1 LTASP
6 LSAES
11 IVWLQGAGSVEARVS
26 RAGRE
31 SRGLTVR
38 RMILGQL
45 IVGKPVAGKL
55 VLRKLVPRRLV
66 PRKMEKLNSK
76 LHRSTVSPLFLVATF
91 VLLTSVAP
99 FLQAREK
106 DKLSYGEGLIVN
118 VPFTE
123 AEVEQVVQDVAQNGI
138 IRGTK
143 EYNKDEYVAG
153 AKAADSTHAFPPW
166 TGGGKVLYKVRLLA
180 LDPRNFKDGGDV
192 GTLAVRY
199 VLQPQGDKNT
209 VLRIDAVFVEDFRHT
224 VHASNGSV
232 EGSEYKDIKDHLDSI
247 ALMKQ
252 QTIEAE
258 KERES
263 QLSKKQPQAMNDSTS
278 AASPAALPTV
288 APAPAPAPAEVAS
301 TRAAPAG
308 VANDGPTSEPRTSN
322 PTPPPN
328 SALQSAAVS
337 SVSGQSVS
345 SQSVSGEVASGVS
358 LEQHVQDLRRQIER
372 LVKSPG
378 APLKSAPFHT
388 ASTLSALTTGTE
400 VLILISTPYWYGVET
415 RDGQHGWVFRDSLE
429 SLP

>member
-1 LTASP
+1 
-6 LSAES
+6 
-11 IVWLQGAGSVEARVS
+11 
-26 RAGRE
+26 
-31 SRGLTVR
+31 
-38 RMILGQL
+38 
-45 IVGKPVAGKL
+45 
-55 VLRKLVPRRLV
+55 
-66 PRKMEKLNSK
+66 MEKLNSK
-76 LHRSTVSPLFLVATF
+76 LHRSSVFLLFVAATF
-91 VLLTSVAP
+91 VLTAVAP
-99 FLQAREK
+99 LLQAREK

-123 AEVEQVVQDVAQNGI
+123 AEVEQAVQDVAENGI

-143 EYNKDEYVAG
+143 EYNKDEYVVG
-153 AKAADSTHAFPPW
+153 AKPADSTHAFPPW
-166 TGGGKVLYKVRLLA
+166 TEGGKVFYKVRLQA
-180 LDPRNFKDGGDV
+180 LDPRNFKDAGDV

-199 VLQPQGDKNT
+199 VLQPQGNKNT

-247 ALMKQ
+247 ELMKQ
-252 QTIEAE
+252 QTAEAE
-258 KERES
+258 KERQS
-263 QLSKKQPQAMNDSTS
+263 QLSKKQPQPKQLESTS
-278 AASPAALPTV
+278 RSSELAATPAALAPA
-288 APAPAPAPAEVAS
+288 APAPGPPAAEVAS
-301 TRAAPAG
+301 ARAAPTTA
-308 VANDGPTSEPRTSN
+308 VANNGPSREAQTSN

-328 SALQSAAVS
+328 AAVQSAAANS
-337 SVSGQSVS
+337 ISGQSAS
-345 SQSVSGEVASGVS
+345 SQSVSGEVASGAT
-358 LEQHVQDLRRQIER
+358 LEQHVHDLRQQVER

>member
-1 LTASP
+1 
-6 LSAES
+6 
-11 IVWLQGAGSVEARVS
+11 
-26 RAGRE
+26 
-31 SRGLTVR
+31 
-38 RMILGQL
+38 MILGQL
-45 IVGKPVAGKL
+45 IVDKPVAGILALRKLILRKL
-55 VLRKLVPRRLV
+55 VLRK
-66 PRKMEKLNSK
+66 MEKLTSK
-76 LHRSTVSPLFLVATF
+76 LHRSTVSPLFLLATF
-91 VLLTSVAP
+91 AWLATVAP

-123 AEVEQVVQDVAQNGI
+123 AEVEQVVRDVTQNGI

-143 EYNKDEYVAG
+143 EYNKDEYVVG
-153 AKAADSTHAFPPW
+153 AKPADSTHAFPPW
-166 TGGGKVLYKVRLLA
+166 TEGGKVFYKVRLQT
-180 LDPRNFKDGGDV
+180 LDPRNFKDAGDV

-199 VLQPQGDKNT
+199 VLRPQGDKNT

-224 VHASNGSV
+224 MHASNGSV
-232 EGSEYKDIKDHLDSI
+232 EGSEYKDIKDHLDAI
-247 ALMKQ
+247 ELMKQ

-258 KERES
+258 QERQS
-263 QLSKKQPQAMNDSTS
+263 QLSKKRLQPMNDSTS
-278 AASPAALPTV
+278 AAARPALPTV

-301 TRAAPAG
+301 TRAVPAG
-308 VANDGPTSEPRTSN
+308 VANDGPTREPRNSN
-322 PTPPPN
+322 PIPPPT
-328 SALQSAAVS
+328 SAAQSAAVS

-345 SQSVSGEVASGVS
+345 GEVGSGVS
-358 LEQHVQDLRRQIER
+358 LEQHVQDLRRQVER